1 MKPRYIF
8 VTLSL
13 YVFLLANLSLPS
25 SASSSTKCKA
35 WLVQSIPTDMPH
47 LSQVS
52 GVLSTGNVLKWLAG
66 NSTKRLD
73 IIAQYWQLLAHPD
86 DPRSGGFGY
95 SKQDMQRFGSQ
106 EGFDVHE
113 SLEDAADRNIRIR
126 LQQHSGVYP
135 DYTSEPLNLASGRPN
150 VENVTL
156 LLSDWWGSGI
166 VHAKVWISDRRDAY
180 IGSANNDWKSLIQ
193 VKEVGIY
200 IVDCPKIV
208 KKMEAYFD
216 NLHLLILRI
225 IQELYR
231 ITSGRVIE
239 ESLADRIFST
249 LKIGARKVEIKYYM
263 VPGYNMTGPATHNGT
278 STGNIYPGYTRVNHG
293 KFAVSDVRAHIGTSN
308 LGERNFNRFGGWL
321 GKNSTTGENV
331 RLLEDLHVH
340 LLASR
345 ESSSGKGTIRLEYLT
360 PILKQL
366 TNPLRLLPKDEA
378 VKKVVEFMNVYSI
391 NPEDFDTIVELSKFQ
406 APKKRIAAILEPS
419 DDKIGEEN
427 GDVLAGSDEENS
439 SDTEDQGDDATKSKK
454 LQTELQSLN
463 SKGVQVQLELK
474 ETKNSST
481 KKKQAGRGKGGS
493 AASASSEKKGSLNF
507 SINAIE
513 STQAQPSSTSGCIS
527 TSISDVKWWCSGLF
541 FNVSGAAAATAF
553 MEEDVDHDRKKALN
567 DCIKL

>member
-1 MKPRYIF
+1 
-8 VTLSL
+8 
-13 YVFLLANLSLPS
+13 
-25 SASSSTKCKA
+25 
-35 WLVQSIPTDMPH
+35 
-47 LSQVS
+47 
-52 GVLSTGNVLKWLAG
+52 
-66 NSTKRLD
+66 
-73 IIAQYWQLLAHPD
+73 
-86 DPRSGGFGY
+86 
-95 SKQDMQRFGSQ
+95 
-106 EGFDVHE
+106 
-113 SLEDAADRNIRIR
+113 
-126 LQQHSGVYP
+126 
-135 DYTSEPLNLASGRPN
+135 
-150 VENVTL
+150 
-156 LLSDWWGSGI
+156 
-166 VHAKVWISDRRDAY
+166 
-180 IGSANNDWKSLIQ
+180 
-193 VKEVGIY
+193 
-200 IVDCPKIV
+200 
-208 KKMEAYFD
+208 MEAYFD

-249 LKIGARKVEIKYYM
+249 LKIGATYWSHFIENTDQYLKSLLYSNVLCSSSKYNNCSGKVEIKYYM

-293 KFAVSDVRAHIGTSN
+293 KYAVSDVRAHIGTSN
-308 LGERNFNRFGGWL
+308 LSKNLVKLRLIQAGEWHDLGERNFNRFGGWL

-345 ESSSGKGTIRLEYLT
+345 ESSSGKGTIRPEYLT

-406 APKKRIAAILEPS
+406 APKKQIAAILEPS

-493 AASASSEKKGSLNF
+493 AASASSEKKAAAVLPSVLQFSLSDDTLAATKF
-507 SINAIE
+507 VSWSIDGGKVEISSQTVGKIAGWDLKDRSEANLIEDIVGNISRRLINPLPSVVGEQLVGIE
-513 STQAQPSSTSGCIS
+513 SR
-527 TSISDVKWWCSGLF
+527 V
-541 FNVSGAAAATAF
+541 
-553 MEEDVDHDRKKALN
+553 EEIYKLLEFELDDRVTLVGICGMGGIASASFKDLT
-567 DCIKL
+567 